1 MSNYYVVKEPD
12 AGDIFGS
19 IMAFLVVLFIIFAF
33 AAMIGFYILL
43 IFLGIGVLIGM
54 GYAIYAYI
62 KGFINACKTISGVHG
77 RNGLTSLLLR
87 WFVLFKNA
95 SVFVIKDTFAIAKN
109 SLVKAGAYRF
119 LSFKKWMWL
128 IVAPTV
134 IVCGLSMV
142 IVVALLQVALVLS
155 IAYFILVCLAVIA
168 AIYLLVSTVYAIIK
182 VGAGTFDALGNYNP
196 FSATDFSKYFTF
208 SDIGRFSGEYF
219 RNIFSAIR
227 ELWGESISLM
237 TYNFS
242 SAKGY
247 PVINIFRYFFFVS
260 PLMIFVMA
268 CIFIALAFIILSVVY
283 VPLLLAE
290 LVWALI
296 IKVFR
301 IR

>member
-109 SLVKAGAYRF
+109 SPKIEVGVSLLGNLLELKLTYDEMSMDQLIEILSAY
-119 LSFKKWMWL
+119 KKKKKFYRL
-128 IVAPTV
+128 KNG
-134 IVCGLSMV
+134 CGL
-142 IVVALLQVALVLS
+142 
-155 IAYFILVCLAVIA
+155 
-168 AIYLLVSTVYAIIK
+168 
-182 VGAGTFDALGNYNP
+182 
-196 FSATDFSKYFTF
+196 
-208 SDIGRFSGEYF
+208 
-219 RNIFSAIR
+219 
-227 ELWGESISLM
+227 
-237 TYNFS
+237 
-242 SAKGY
+242 
-247 PVINIFRYFFFVS
+247 
-260 PLMIFVMA
+260 
-268 CIFIALAFIILSVVY
+268 
-283 VPLLLAE
+283 
-290 LVWALI
+290 
-296 IKVFR
+296 
-301 IR
+301 

>member
-1 MSNYYVVKEPD
+1 MSNYYVVREPD

-33 AAMIGFYILL
+33 AAMVGFYILL

-62 KGFINACKTISGVHG
+62 KGFINACKTIGAVYG

-109 SLVKAGAYRF
+109 ALVRSSAFKF
-119 LSFKKWMWL
+119 LSFRKWMWL

-142 IVVALLQVALVLS
+142 IVVALLQVSVVLA
-155 IAYFILVCLAVIA
+155 IAYFILVCLAVLA
-168 AIYLLVSTVYAIIK
+168 AIYLLVSLVYAIIK
-182 VGAGTFDALGNYNP
+182 VGAGLFDAYKNYNP
-196 FSATDFSKYFTF
+196 FSAADFSKYFTF

-219 RNIFSAIR
+219 RNIFSAIG
-227 ELWGESISLM
+227 ELWNESISLM

-247 PVINIFRYFFFVS
+247 PVINILRYFFFVS

-268 CIFIALAFIILSVVY
+268 CIYIAVSFVILSIVY
-283 VPLLLAE
+283 VPVLLAE

-296 IKVFR
+296 VKIFR
-301 IR
+301 LR